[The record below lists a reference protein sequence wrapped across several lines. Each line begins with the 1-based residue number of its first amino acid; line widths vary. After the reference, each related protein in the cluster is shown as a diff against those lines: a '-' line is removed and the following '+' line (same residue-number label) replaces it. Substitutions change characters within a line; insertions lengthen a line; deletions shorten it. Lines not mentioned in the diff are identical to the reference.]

1 MSGHG
6 PNLLTAAPPYDG
18 GMPEL
23 PEVETIR
30 RRLAP
35 VLEGATIE
43 RAEIVDPRLTR
54 PIDPG
59 VVAGALVGERI
70 VALERRGKYLL
81 WRLSS
86 GRTLVVHLR
95 MTGSLRHT
103 ADGELPEDAYRRAT
117 LALDTGAAVGYRDV
131 RRFGTWELL
140 EEDHLRPYLDARL
153 GPEPLVASFT
163 ASRLVS
169 LAAGRTT
176 PVKAFLLDQ
185 RRIAGVGN
193 IYADEALWR
202 AQIHPLR
209 PAGELAADEIALL
222 HRALRAVL
230 RKGIERQGSTLRD
243 YVTPDGDGGAMQHEF
258 HAYGRLGEPC
268 DRCGR
273 PIERIVVAGR
283 GTWFCPHCQ
292 RR

>member
-1 MSGHG
+1 V
-6 PNLLTAAPPYDG
+6 
-18 GMPEL
+18 PEL

-30 RRLAP
+30 RRLAT

-43 RAEIVDPRLTR
+43 SAEIVDPRLTR
-54 PIDPG
+54 PVDPDL
-59 VVAGALVGERI
+59 VADALVGER
-70 VALERRGKYLL
+70 VAALERRGKYLL
-81 WRLSS
+81 WRLVS

-95 MTGSLRHT
+95 MTGSLRH
-103 ADGELPEDAYRRAT
+103 DPSGRLPEDAYRRAT
-117 LALDTGAAVGYRDV
+117 LSFDTGAQVGYRDV

-140 EEDHLRPYLDARL
+140 EREHLRPYLSARL
-153 GPEPLVASFT
+153 GPEPLAVSFT
-163 ASRLVS
+163 AARLGA
-169 LAAGRTT
+169 LIAARRA

-202 AQIHPLR
+202 ARIHPLR
-209 PAGELAADEIALL
+209 PAETLDRDEVTRL

-230 RKGIERQGSTLRD
+230 RKGIELQGSSLRD
-243 YVTPDGDGGAMQHEF
+243 YVTPEGDDGGMQQEF
-258 HAYGRLGEPC
+258 HVYGRRGEPC

-283 GTWFCPHCQ
+283 GTWLCPHCQ
-292 RR
+292 ML

>member
-1 MSGHG
+1 
-6 PNLLTAAPPYDG
+6 
-18 GMPEL
+18 MPEL

-43 RAEIVDPRLTR
+43 RAEIADPRLTR
-54 PIDPG
+54 PVDP
-59 VVAGALVGERI
+59 ALVADALRGERI
-70 VALERRGKYLL
+70 EALERRGKYLL

-95 MTGSLRHT
+95 MTGSLRH
-103 ADGELPEDAYRRAT
+103 ASDGELPEDAYRRAT

-140 EEDHLRPYLDARL
+140 DEGHLRPYLDARL
-153 GPEPLVASFT
+153 GPEPLAGSFT
-163 ASRLVS
+163 ASRLAA
-169 LAAGRTT
+169 LAAGRTA

-209 PAGELAADEIALL
+209 PAGELSGDELGRL

-258 HAYGRLGEPC
+258 HVYGRFGEPC

-273 PIERIVVAGR
+273 PIERIVVGGR

>member
-1 MSGHG
+1 
-6 PNLLTAAPPYDG
+6 
-18 GMPEL
+18 MPEL

-70 VALERRGKYLL
+70 VALDRRGKYLL

-95 MTGSLRHT
+95 MTGSLRHA
-103 ADGELPEDAYRRAT
+103 ADGELPEDVHRRAT

-153 GPEPLVASFT
+153 GPEPLAGSFT
-163 ASRLVS
+163 ASRLAT

-209 PAGELAADEIALL
+209 PAGELAAVEVARL
-222 HRALRAVL
+222 HRALRGVL

-258 HAYGRLGEPC
+258 HVYGRLGEPC

-273 PIERIVVAGR
+273 PIERIVVGGR

>member
-1 MSGHG
+1 
-6 PNLLTAAPPYDG
+6 
-18 GMPEL
+18 MPEL

-43 RAEIVDPRLTR
+43 RAEIADPRLPR
-54 PIDPG
+54 PVDP
-59 VVAGALVGERI
+59 ALVADALTGERI
-70 VALERRGKYLL
+70 AALDRRGKYLL

-95 MTGSLRHT
+95 MTGSLRH
-103 ADGELPEDAYRRAT
+103 ASDGELPEDAYRRAT

-140 EEDHLRPYLDARL
+140 DEGHLRPYLDARL
-153 GPEPLVASFT
+153 GPEPLAGSFT
-163 ASRLVS
+163 ASRLAA
-169 LAAGRTT
+169 LAARRTT

-209 PAGELAADEIALL
+209 PAGELSGDELGRL

-258 HAYGRLGEPC
+258 HVYGRFGEPC

-273 PIERIVVAGR
+273 PIERIVVGGR

>member
-1 MSGHG
+1 
-6 PNLLTAAPPYDG
+6 
-18 GMPEL
+18 MPEL

-43 RAEIVDPRLTR
+43 RAEIADPRLTR
-54 PIDPG
+54 PVDP
-59 VVAGALVGERI
+59 ALVADALRGERI
-70 VALERRGKYLL
+70 EALDRRGKYLL

-95 MTGSLRHT
+95 MTGSLRH
-103 ADGELPEDAYRRAT
+103 ASDGELPEDAYRRAT

-140 EEDHLRPYLDARL
+140 DEGHLRPYLDARL
-153 GPEPLVASFT
+153 GPEPLAGSFT
-163 ASRLVS
+163 ASRLAA

-209 PAGELAADEIALL
+209 PAGELSGDELGRL

-258 HAYGRLGEPC
+258 HVYGRFGEPC

-273 PIERIVVAGR
+273 PIERIVVGGR